1 MFERPRDR
9 SLVGLRFRHFHHSYC
24 SRQPPCR
31 MPHQQASNWSAN
43 SRSRPFNLLYAL
55 RTRAKTA
62 MCGRC
67 QIRNA
72 HQLGRTC
79 RPPHGSNRLARH
91 KSNRHQPNAKASVCI
106 IATCIITISIIV
118 TIQSYGGIK
127 IRRCLMPHIAHIRLP
142 KHELRQAGH
151 ALASWVWIPSHRS
164 RIVCRTPPRSPRRS
178 ARGC

>member
-91 KSNRHQPNAKASVCI
+91 KSNRHQPNTGASVCI

-127 IRRCLMPHIAHIRLP
+127 IRRCLMPH
-142 KHELRQAGH
+142 
-151 ALASWVWIPSHRS
+151 
-164 RIVCRTPPRSPRRS
+164 PRKNISLMSGGFGKVTVGISLIDGGPF
-178 ARGC
+178 AKYKG